1 MGTIYDDLKDYFE
14 EVSDHYK
21 DLTVD
26 GKFSFGDAMLLMG
39 KASASFI
46 QIAERF
52 TEIANGPD
60 KKQAV
65 LEALDAF
72 YEDVIKPL
80 DLQAVPNL
88 VEPIVDSAIKQLV
101 LTIASASIDT
111 LVAVFNKTGWNPEP
125 LPGPQ
130 AYSSPYMPGEG
141 ETLKKE
147 IVFF

>member
-1 MGTIYDDLKDYFE
+1 MGNIYTNLKDYFE
-14 EVSDHYK
+14 EITEHYQA
-21 DLTVD
+21 LAVD

-46 QIAERF
+46 QVVERF

-65 LEALDAF
+65 LEALDHF
-72 YEDVIKPL
+72 YDDVIKPL
-80 DLQAVPNL
+80 DLQGVPNL
-88 VEPIVDSAIKQLV
+88 IEPIVDSAIKQLV

-130 AYSSPYMPGEG
+130 AYSSPYMPAEG
-141 ETLKKE
+141 EELKKE
-147 IVFF
+147 VVFF